1 MDSHSNYCF
10 KSPVLILQDLGG
22 YQKKKKKVV
31 MAAASLAVKLSGA
44 QILSCK
50 QCQLF
55 ADHLIGTATADF
67 TGKLTL
73 GVLRAE
79 LQAP

>member
-1 MDSHSNYCF
+1 MHSRSNYCF
-10 KSPVLILQDLGG
+10 KSSVLILQDLGE
-22 YQKKKKKVV
+22 YQKKVV
-31 MAAASLAVKLSGA
+31 MATASLTVKLSGA
-44 QILSCK
+44 QSK

-55 ADHLIGTATADF
+55 ADHLIGMATADF